1 MSEPASGQRILA
13 RISTV
18 AIEGNCRAIIDQLA
32 DGSELC
38 AVVKADAYGHGA
50 AEVARAALRGGA
62 TRFAVATAGEA
73 EEILAVVP
81 EAGDVPLIVLGAMS
95 PDELARAA
103 AIDAEVG
110 VWTKGF
116 LDACKAIGAERGKPL
131 RVHVK
136 HDTGM
141 GRLGETDQ
149 AMVSELLSSAARD
162 EDLELAGL
170 WTHFATADE
179 IGDPYLEEQMERFSD
194 SVAIARSLQPGCL
207 VHAANSGA
215 TLSEPGSHFDFVRC
229 GIAIY
234 GLSPYGDDPRALGLE
249 PALSLVSRIGA
260 IKELQAGDSVGY
272 GRKWTA
278 DSPTKVAIC
287 PVGYGDGYRRAFGGL
302 ADVLVGGSRA
312 PVIGAVSMDNIAI
325 DLGPDSKVEVGDEV
339 VLLGNQG
346 DDEITAQEL
355 ADHLG
360 TINYEVTVGIGQR
373 VPREVIQ

>member
-1 MSEPASGQRILA
+1 MTAAASGQRILA
-13 RISTV
+13 RISAA
-18 AIEGNCRAIIDQLA
+18 AIEANCRSIIERLDG
-32 DGSELC
+32 GSELC

-50 AEVARAALRGGA
+50 AEVAGAALRGGA
-62 TRFAVATAGEA
+62 TRLAVATAGEA
-73 EEILAVVP
+73 EEILAAVP
-81 EAGDVPLIVLGAMS
+81 EAREVPLIVLGAMS

-103 AIDAEVG
+103 SIDAEVG
-110 VWTKGF
+110 VWTEGF
-116 LDACKAIGAERGKPL
+116 LDACRAIGVERGRPL

-141 GRLGETDQ
+141 GRLGEPDQ
-149 AMVSELLSSAARD
+149 AVVSEMLSTAARD
-162 EDLELAGL
+162 ENLDLAGL

-179 IGDPYLEEQMERFSD
+179 RGDPYLGEQIERFSE
-194 SVAIARSLQPGCL
+194 SVAVARSLRPGCL
-207 VHAANSGA
+207 IHAANSGA
-215 TLSEPGSHFDFVRC
+215 TLSEPGAHFDFVRC

-260 IKELQAGDSVGY
+260 IKDLKEGDSVGY
-272 GRKWTA
+272 GRKWIA
-278 DSPTKVAIC
+278 DAPTKVAIC
-287 PVGYGDGYRRAFGGL
+287 PVGYGDGYRRAFGDV

-325 DLGPDSKVEVGDEV
+325 DLGSRSDVEVGDEV
-339 VLLGNQG
+339 VLLGRQG

-360 TINYEVTVGIGQR
+360 TINYEITVGIGQR
-373 VPREVIQ
+373 VPREVAQ

>member
-1 MSEPASGQRILA
+1 
-13 RISTV
+13 
-18 AIEGNCRAIIDQLA
+18 
-32 DGSELC
+32 
-38 AVVKADAYGHGA
+38 
-50 AEVARAALRGGA
+50 
-62 TRFAVATAGEA
+62 
-73 EEILAVVP
+73 
-81 EAGDVPLIVLGAMS
+81 
-95 PDELARAA
+95 
-103 AIDAEVG
+103 
-110 VWTKGF
+110 
-116 LDACKAIGAERGKPL
+116 
-131 RVHVK
+131 
-136 HDTGM
+136 
-141 GRLGETDQ
+141 
-149 AMVSELLSSAARD
+149 
-162 EDLELAGL
+162 
-170 WTHFATADE
+170 
-179 IGDPYLEEQMERFSD
+179 
-194 SVAIARSLQPGCL
+194 LQPGCL

-215 TLSEPGSHFDFVRC
+215 TLSESGSHFDFVRC

-312 PVIGAVSMDNIAI
+312 PVIGAVSMDNIAV

-339 VLLGNQG
+339 VLLGQQG

-373 VPREVIQ
+373 VPREVIE